1 MTAYQVLYFR
11 CSDPRVYARIQLWV
25 LPSKDRIITQMW
37 NSHDQSTGCL
47 SNPTTIDQ
55 LTYPQLAVATQWL
68 EQHSSKTR

>member
-11 CSDPRVYARIQLWV
+11 CSDPQAYARIQLWV

-37 NSHDQSTGCL
+37 DSHDQSMGCL

-55 LTYPQLAVATQWL
+55 STSPRLIVATQWF
-68 EQHSSKTR
+68 EQHRSEPR